1 MTDWRIVEGSQTER
15 PEEVDKTSS
24 PSIVYLRRNIEQA
37 ERESEG
43 IDGKTQTQS
52 IWQYEE
58 RELTKEEY
66 ENMKLIEQIVANQ
79 TSGIVETVT
88 EFQKESVIDEYTT
101 QLIEEGLL

>member
-1 MTDWRIVEGSQTER
+1 M
-15 PEEVDKTSS
+15 
-24 PSIVYLRRNIEQA
+24 
-37 ERESEG
+37 
-43 IDGKTQTQS
+43 DGKTQTQS

-66 ENMKLIEQIVANQ
+66 ENMKLMEQIVVNQ
-79 TSGIVETVT
+79 TSGIVESVT